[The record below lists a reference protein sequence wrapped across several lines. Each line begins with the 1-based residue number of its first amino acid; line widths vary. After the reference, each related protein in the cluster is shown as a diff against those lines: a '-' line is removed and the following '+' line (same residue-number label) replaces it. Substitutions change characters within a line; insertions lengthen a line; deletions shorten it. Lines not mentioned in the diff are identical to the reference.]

1 MGRVPRQQTAFIESE
16 PADVKTIGKTGIA
29 KGGLLRVASF
39 TLLLVLLLA
48 IRPAAAQDLTAAIEE
63 RLDLA
68 AAAAAEDGAA
78 GQEMA
83 ALRQFYAARAFQ
95 PLWID
100 AGGVNAKARVAAA
113 ALAAAD
119 LDGLEPQDYA
129 ATAIAERLSAAD
141 PVGQAELEVLL
152 SRAVAQYAA
161 DMMAGRLVP
170 ASIDDEL
177 RIDPA
182 RPGAATVLGAVNSV
196 PDLAAY
202 LASFAP
208 QTPNYA
214 RLKQALADY
223 RAIAAKGGW
232 SRVPEG
238 ESLKPGMTDARVP
251 ALRRR
256 LIEAGDL
263 AADVAVPAET
273 ALAYDPV
280 LEAAVKRFQ
289 WRHGLDQDG
298 VVGAKTVAAMNVPV
312 EVRIDQILI
321 NMERR
326 RWMPDDFGTRYV
338 FVNMADFELKVVDGP
353 KTILDTRVVVG
364 TPFHRTPVFSGM
376 MTYVVL
382 NPYWN
387 ITPTI
392 AKNEILPKLRKDA
405 GYLQKNDIVVLSD
418 WTDGAVPV
426 DPGTIDWSQVSAR
439 SFPYKLRQE
448 PGEHNALGRIKFMF
462 PNPYN
467 IYLHDTPSRQ
477 LFQEAVRSFSHG
489 CIRVQNP
496 VDLGAVLLAAD
507 GWTKEKLDAVIAS
520 GEQKVITLGQP
531 IPVHLTYLTAWVNKD
546 GSVHFRDDIY
556 GRDKRLVSALLPEGA
571 RI

>member
-1 MGRVPRQQTAFIESE
+1 MPRQRTAFSESE
-16 PADVKTIGKTGIA
+16 PAAVTMLRKTGTA
-29 KGGLLRVASF
+29 SGGILRAAGH
-39 TLLLVLLLA
+39 TLLLVLLLLA
-48 IRPAAAQDLTAAIEE
+48 VRPAAAQDLAAAIEE

-68 AAAAAEDGAA
+68 AIAENVGA
-78 GQEMA
+78 GQEVA
-83 ALRQFYAARAFQ
+83 ELRQFYAARAFQ

-100 AGGVNAKARVAAA
+100 AAGVSAKAQTAAA

-129 ATAIAERLSAAD
+129 AAAIAERLSATD
-141 PVGQAELEVLL
+141 PAGQAELEVLL
-152 SRAVAQYAA
+152 SRGVAQYAA
-161 DMMAGRLVP
+161 DLMAGRLVP
-170 ASIDDEL
+170 AEIDDEL

-182 RPGAATVLGAVNSV
+182 RPGAATILAAVGSV

-223 RAIAAKGGW
+223 RAIAATGGW

-238 ESLKPGMTDARVP
+238 ESLKPGMTDPRVP
-251 ALRRR
+251 ALRQR

-263 AADVAVPAET
+263 AADVAVPPET

-280 LEAAVKRFQ
+280 LEAAVTRFQ

-312 EVRIDQILI
+312 EARIDQILI

-364 TPFHRTPVFSGM
+364 TPFHRTPVFSGT

-392 AKNEILPKLRKDA
+392 ARNEILPKLRKDA
-405 GYLQKNDIVVLSD
+405 GYLAQHNIVVLSD

-467 IYLHDTPSRQ
+467 IYLHDTPSRE
-477 LFQEAVRSFSHG
+477 LFKRAVRSFSHG

-520 GEQKVITLGQP
+520 GEQKVITLRQP

-556 GRDKRLVSALLPEGA
+556 GRDKTLAGALLPAGT